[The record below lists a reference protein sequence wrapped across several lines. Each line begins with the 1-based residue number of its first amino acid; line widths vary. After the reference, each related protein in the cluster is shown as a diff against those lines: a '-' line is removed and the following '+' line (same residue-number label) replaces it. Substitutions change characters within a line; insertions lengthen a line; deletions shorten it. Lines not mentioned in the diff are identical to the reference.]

1 MADKIQLERLN
12 KLLNIAYKF
21 GYEVGYSFY
30 DYNKVTDINGHLKN
44 EHLYQ
49 HEALEVAKELAP
61 LFGITADEICVYML
75 EDTGY
80 RSEDWDYIPPQVA
93 KKGE

>member
-1 MADKIQLERLN
+1 MENKVQLEKLN
-12 KLLNIAYKF
+12 KLLNIAYKL
-21 GYEVGYSFY
+21 GYEVGYSFH
-30 DYNKVTDINGHLKN
+30 DYAKVTDVNGHLKN
-44 EHLYQ
+44 EYLYQ
-49 HEALEVAKELAP
+49 HEALEAAKDLAP
-61 LFGITADEICVYML
+61 LFGLTADEICVYML